1 MAILIDEV
9 IGHEQSIQQLDQLVL
24 SKRWPQ
30 ALIFVGPESVGKK
43 KIALAYAQTLICELK
58 GSKACGVCGSCIRV
72 AKEQSE
78 NLKVLSTESGKV
90 KDTTVKKA
98 NSKSLIKIEQ
108 VRDVLYF
115 LSLSQKNQNRVI
127 IIDEAELLNPQAANA
142 LLKTLEEPTDN
153 VYFILITSELNSLLA
168 TIRSRAQIIRFKSL
182 SETNLA
188 QIQPKADL
196 WAYKSARGQ
205 IEKLKSMIQSDQI
218 AKRTDLFHFF
228 ESFWTQKDFLNQPDW
243 RDKYKERSKAV
254 LTLNFWLEIVRDL
267 MVMKTGDEK
276 SVIHHDQN
284 QVLQKLMFIS
294 SDKLSFFSEALIQAE
309 KDIQHNSDSVLVL
322 ENLWVTHARAN

>member
-1 MAILIDEV
+1 MAILVDQV

-58 GSKACGVCGSCIRV
+58 GPKACGVCGSCIRV
-72 AKEQSE
+72 EKEQSE
-78 NLKVLSTESGKV
+78 NLRILSTEAGA
-90 KDTTVKKA
+90 TTKKA

-108 VRDVLYF
+108 VRDVLDF

-142 LLKTLEEPTDN
+142 LLKTLEEPSDN
-153 VYFILITSELNSLLA
+153 VFFILITAELNSLMA

-182 SETNLA
+182 SEADLV
-188 QIQPKADL
+188 QIHPKADL
-196 WAYKSARGQ
+196 WVYKSARGQ
-205 IEKLKSMIQSDQI
+205 IEKLKSMIQSDQV

-243 RDKYKERSKAV
+243 RDQYKERSKAT
-254 LTLNFWLEIVRDL
+254 LTLSFWLEIVRDL

-276 SVIHHDQN
+276 SMIHHDQN

-294 SDKLSFFSEALIQAE
+294 SERLAFFSEALIQAE
-309 KDIQHNSDSVLVL
+309 KDIQHNSDTVLVL
-322 ENLWVTHARAN
+322 ENLWVTHARTN

>member
-1 MAILIDEV
+1 MAILVDQV

-30 ALIFVGPESVGKK
+30 ALIFVGPESIGKK

-58 GSKACGVCGSCIRV
+58 GPKACGVCGSCIRV

-78 NLKVLSTESGKV
+78 NLRILSTEAGA
-90 KDTTVKKA
+90 TTKKA

-108 VRDVLYF
+108 VRDVLDF

-142 LLKTLEEPTDN
+142 LLKTLEEPSDN
-153 VYFILITSELNSLLA
+153 VFFILITAELNSLMA

-182 SETNLA
+182 SEADLV
-188 QIQPKADL
+188 QIHPKADL
-196 WAYKSARGQ
+196 WVYKSARGQ
-205 IEKLKSMIQSDQI
+205 IEKLKSMIQSDQV

-243 RDKYKERSKAV
+243 RDQYKERSKAA
-254 LTLNFWLEIVRDL
+254 LTLSFWLEIVRDL

-276 SVIHHDQN
+276 SMIHHDQN

-294 SDKLSFFSEALIQAE
+294 SDRLSFFSEALIQAE
-309 KDIQHNSDSVLVL
+309 KDIQHNSDTVLVL
-322 ENLWVTHARAN
+322 ENLWVAHARTN